1 MSLERK
7 LKVLLEQTIAATIN
21 AATPLLLA
29 ALGEVI
35 SQRSGVINIGIEG
48 MMLMGALCGMSA
60 SFYTS
65 GIPLFA
71 PWIGI
76 LAAGTAG
83 LLTAAIFAFLAIR
96 LRGDQVI
103 IGTAITLFALGFT
116 QVVYQRL
123 FGRTGSPKSVPY
135 FQELELPILSQIP
148 LIGQAL
154 FSHNIIVYLSFVLV
168 PCVYFFLFH
177 TQPGLRIRACGE
189 HPKAIST
196 FGSNVVKLRSM
207 CLLFA
212 GFMAGIGGGYLSLAD
227 VPLFTPGMTAGRGFT
242 ALAIVI
248 FGKWHPVKAFGAALL
263 FGLGFALDARFQ
275 ASGWGVQYQW
285 FQMLPYLLCLIVLTA
300 NSGKNGAG
308 KTQAPLSLGKTYYP
322 SA

>member
-1 MSLERK
+1 M
-7 LKVLLEQTIAATIN
+7 LLEETLAATIN

-48 MMLMGALCGMSA
+48 MMLMGALCGMTA

-65 GIPLFA
+65 GIPLIA
-71 PWIGI
+71 PWFGPCVGM
-76 LAAGTAG
+76 LAAGLAGLVTAG
-83 LLTAAIFAFLAIR
+83 IFAFLAIK
-96 LRGDQVI
+96 LRGDQII

-123 FGRTGSPKSVPY
+123 FGSTGSPKSVPY
-135 FQELELPILSQIP
+135 FQEFELPILSKIP

-154 FSHNIIVYLSFVLV
+154 FSHNIIVYLSMALV

-177 TQPGLRIRACGE
+177 TQPGLRVRACGE

-227 VPLFTPGMTAGRGFT
+227 VPIFTPGMTAGRGFT

-248 FGKWHPVKAFGAALL
+248 FGKWHPIKVFGAALL
-263 FGLGFALDARFQ
+263 FGLGFALDALFQ
-275 ASGWGVQYQW
+275 ASGWEIQYQW
-285 FQMLPYLLCLIVLTA
+285 FLMLPYVLCLIVLTA
-300 NSGKNGAG
+300 SSYKKVNFYGG
-308 KTQAPLSLGKTYYP
+308 QAPLSLGKPYNP

>member
-1 MSLERK
+1 M
-7 LKVLLEQTIAATIN
+7 LLEEILAATIN

-35 SQRSGVINIGIEG
+35 SQRAGVINIGIEG
-48 MMLMGALCGMSA
+48 MMLTGALFGMA
-60 SFYTS
+60 GSFYSS
-65 GIPLFA
+65 GIPFFA
-71 PWIGI
+71 PWFGI
-76 LAAGTAG
+76 LAAGLGGLVIAG
-83 LLTAAIFAFLAIR
+83 MFAFLAIR

-103 IGTAITLFALGFT
+103 IGTAITLLALGFT

-123 FGRTGSPKSVPY
+123 FGSTGSPKSVPH
-135 FQELELPILSQIP
+135 FQEFELPIVSQIP
-148 LIGQAL
+148 ILGSAL
-154 FSHNIIVYLSFVLV
+154 FAHNIIVYLSISLV

-177 TQPGLRIRACGE
+177 TQLGLRVRACGE

-196 FGSNVVKLRSM
+196 FGSNVVTLRSM

-212 GFMAGIGGGYLSLAD
+212 GFLAGVGGGYLSLAD
-227 VPLFTPGMTAGRGFT
+227 VPIFTPGMTAGRGFT

-285 FQMLPYLLCLIVLTA
+285 FLMLPYVLCLVVLTGFV
-300 NSGKNGAG
+300 GKA
-308 KTQAPLSLGKTYYP
+308 QAPLSLGKPYDP

>member
-1 MSLERK
+1 M
-7 LKVLLEQTIAATIN
+7 LLEETLAATIN

-48 MMLMGALCGMSA
+48 MMLMGALCGMAA
-60 SFYTS
+60 SFYLS
-65 GIPLFA
+65 GIPIIA
-71 PWIGI
+71 PWFGM
-76 LAAGTAG
+76 LTAG
-83 LLTAAIFAFLAIR
+83 FAGLVTAGVFAFLAIR
-96 LRGDQVI
+96 LRGDQII
-103 IGTAITLFALGFT
+103 IGTAMTLFALGFT

-123 FGRTGSPKSVPY
+123 FGRTGSPQSVPY
-135 FQELELPILSQIP
+135 FEEFKLPILSKIP

-154 FSHNIIVYLSFVLV
+154 FSHNIIVYLSIVLV

-177 TQPGLRIRACGE
+177 TQPGLRVRACGE

-227 VPLFTPGMTAGRGFT
+227 VPIFTPGMTAGRGFT

-248 FGKWHPVKAFGAALL
+248 FGKWHPIKVFGAALL
-263 FGLGFALDARFQ
+263 FGLGFALDALFQ
-275 ASGWGVQYQW
+275 ASGWGIQYQW
-285 FQMLPYLLCLIVLTA
+285 FLMLPYVLCLIVLTA
-300 NSGKNGAG
+300 NSYKKANIYGKGG
-308 KTQAPLSLGKTYYP
+308 KSQAPLSLGKPYDP